1 MTENR
6 STTGPQRKRPAP
18 RKRIGPK
25 PVFAVGIVTFVAF
38 LLVLGM
44 QVAAGKDPSLGH
56 GKQKTKVVHRKVKRI
71 VITKVY
77 DPPVVS
83 DTGGDGGYSSDGY
96 SSGGYSNSGSSG
108 TYSGGSSS
116 NSGSSSTYTAPA
128 PTYSPPAPTV
138 STGSSGG

>member
-6 STTGPQRKRPAP
+6 STTGTQRKRPTP

-25 PVFAVGIVTFVAF
+25 PVFAVGVVTFVAF
-38 LLVLGM
+38 ILVLGM

-77 DPPVVS
+77 DAPTVS
-83 DTGGDGGYSSDGY
+83 DSGGAGGYSSNGY

-108 TYSGGSSS
+108 TYSGGSSG
-116 NSGSSSTYTAPA
+116 GSSSSSYTAPA
-128 PTYSPPAPTV
+128 PAYSPPAPTV
-138 STGSSGG
+138 STGASGGG

>member
-1 MTENR
+1 MTEQAF
-6 STTGPQRKRPAP
+6 TTEPQRKRPAP

-25 PVFAVGIVTFVAF
+25 PVFAVGVVTFVAF
-38 LLVLGM
+38 ILVLGM

-77 DPPVVS
+77 DAPVVS
-83 DTGGDGGYSSDGY
+83 DSGGAYASNGY

-108 TYSGGSSS
+108 TYSGGSSG
-116 NSGSSSTYTAPA
+116 GSSSSSSYTAPA
-128 PTYSPPAPTV
+128 PAYSPPAPTV

>member
-6 STTGPQRKRPAP
+6 STTGPQRKRPAS

-71 VITKVY
+71 VVMKVY
-77 DPPVVS
+77 DAPVVS
-83 DTGGDGGYSSDGY
+83 DSGGGYSSNGY

-116 NSGSSSTYTAPA
+116 NSGSSSSYTAPA